1 MSDVRVL
8 PIPVTMGPMTVM
20 AYALIGEKVVIVDTG
35 VGGQAERILERIA
48 EEGRSAGDV
57 SLILL
62 THGHGDHAGSAAA
75 LREKTGAPI
84 ALGAGD
90 EEKCLEGVDREMR
103 ARGAVGRTMLAMIR
117 RRQAKGGR
125 TAGPVADI
133 IVEEEFPLGEFGVD
147 AVAVPTPGHTRG
159 SLAVFT
165 GSGDALVGDLLG
177 GGGRTRSEPKRGVFV
192 CDEDAMTA
200 SIRAVVARAP
210 RVIYTGHDEQPFT
223 LEQLEDAFA
232 GHQAVDGRPRRA

>member
-1 MSDVRVL
+1 MSDVKVL
-8 PIPVTMGPMTVM
+8 PIPVKMGPMTVM
-20 AYALIGEKVVIVDTG
+20 AYALIGDRVVIVDTG
-35 VGGQAERILERIA
+35 VGGQAPRILEA
-48 EEGRSAGDV
+48 VAGEGRALSDI

-103 ARGAVGRTMLAMIR
+103 GRGAVGRAMLAMIR
-117 RRQAKGGR
+117 RRQAKSGH
-125 TAGPVADI
+125 TAGPMADI
-133 IVEEEFPLGEFGVD
+133 IVDGEFPLDGYGVD
-147 AVAVPTPGHTRG
+147 AVAVPMPGHTRG

-165 GSGDALVGDLLG
+165 ASGDALVGDLLG
-177 GGGRTRSEPKRGVFV
+177 GGGRTRAEPERGVFV

-200 SIRAVVARAP
+200 SIMSVIARAP
-210 RVIYTGHDEQPFT
+210 RLTYTGHYEQPFT
-223 LEQLEDAFA
+223 LEQLESAFP
-232 GHQAVDGRPRRA
+232 DD